1 MIKIAITNLGKY
13 NEGSLIFKWLE
24 LPCTDEELAEAL
36 EEIGINERYEEY
48 FISDYESDF
57 DGLKID
63 EYDNLQELNTLAER
77 AEAVDAE
84 LLAAILEAE
93 TSDLSAALEI
103 AESGDVQ
110 FYESMTLEELA
121 EEFVEEG
128 LFSTE
133 TLLRYIDF
141 ERLGRDLSFDGYT
154 ETDAG
159 VLFRG

>member
-110 FYESMTLEELA
+110 FYDSMTLEELA

-141 ERLGRDLSFDGYT
+141 EKLGRDLSFDGYT

-159 VLFRG
+159 VLFKG

>member
-13 NEGSLIFKWLE
+13 NEGDLIFKWLE
-24 LPCTDEELAEAL
+24 LPFTEEELAEAL
-36 EEIGINERYEEY
+36 EAIGINEQYEEY
-48 FISDYESDF
+48 FITDFETDF
-57 DGLKID
+57 DCLKIG
-63 EYDNLQELNTLAER
+63 EYENLEELNELAER

-93 TSDLSAALEI
+93 TSDLSEALDV
-103 AESGDVQ
+103 AESGDAQ
-110 FYESMTLEELA
+110 LYENKTLEELA

-128 LFSTE
+128 LFSAE
-133 TLLRYIDF
+133 TLLMYIDF
-141 ERLGRDLSFDGYT
+141 ERLGRDLSYEGYT

>member
-141 ERLGRDLSFDGYT
+141 EKLGRDLSFDGYT